1 MNSSN
6 NGDLGGRVG
15 QIETESQGQSQTQSQ
30 DKLKVKSNSSVLF
43 KAHND
48 SKPVSLQNLKMC
60 KNNKHNKITK
70 LRLFLVSMFLTQH
83 SCDLSIIVKL

>member
-1 MNSSN
+1 M
-6 NGDLGGRVG
+6 
-15 QIETESQGQSQTQSQ
+15 QTIR
-30 DKLKVKSNSSVLF
+30 LALF

-83 SCDLSIIVKL
+83 SCDLSIIVIVAQRL